1 KKAFRALCK
10 HLKTKD
16 STEQTVIGI
25 QVEIESGIL
34 GSDRD
39 YGPEAQ
45 AVFDSP
51 VPAKLV
57 AAMKDAGK
65 GRVYD
70 LWQQAG
76 GKKSGTWPEL
86 FGWSAGE
93 LMSAWSVAT
102 YHDGLA
108 EAGKA

>member
-1 KKAFRALCK
+1 VSRW
-10 HLKTKD
+10 KTNP
-16 STEQTVIGI
+16 
-25 QVEIESGIL
+25 GIL

-57 AAMKDAGK
+57 SSMKKAGK
-65 GRVYD
+65 GSVYD
-70 LWQQAG
+70 IWQKAG
-76 GKKSGTWPEL
+76 GKESGNWTDL

-93 LMSAWSVAT
+93 FMSAWSVAS
-102 YHDGLA
+102 YIDKVA
-108 EAGKA
+108 EVGRAVYEIPMYMMSG